1 MDAFV
6 EEALKATDVFV
17 KEAFNALEETA
28 VLVGDKSDGCAV
40 VLGSGCTADAMDIV
54 FGIARDVVVDDKRY
68 IVHVDSAGHNIGSNK
83 DLNLAVT
90 EIEHHGFAVFL
101 VKVGVHL
108 SGIEAFVAQSVS
120 QLFDALLFSCEY
132 EYFVERFLLREEFDD
147 FVGFVG
153 LVQVDGEL
161 FNGFRRA

>member
-17 KEAFNALEETA
+17 EEAFNALEEAA
-28 VLVGDKSDGCAV
+28 VLVGDKSDGCSV

-54 FGIARDVVVDDKRY
+54 FGIARDVVIDDKRY
-68 IVHVDSAGHNIGSNK
+68 IVHINSAGYDIGGDE
-83 DLNLAVT
+83 DLDFAVT
-90 EIEHHGFAVFL
+90 EIEHHGFTVFL

-108 SGIEAFVAQSVS
+108 SGVKAFVAQSVS
-120 QLFDALLFSCEY
+120 QLFDALLFSCKN
-132 EYFVERFLLREEFDD
+132 EYFVERFFLRQEFDD

-153 LVQVDGEL
+153 LV
-161 FNGFRRA
+161 